1 MDWLRKNND
10 VDNGKSTFILRSD
23 RGSGSHSS
31 AQSGGES
38 TGNYPTLETGFE
50 FQEER
55 YTKSKPKSEESLYPT
70 VIDTNPAR
78 DSIFSEP
85 IKQNSLYPDI
95 HSEQHHPTVSIYPT
109 LNMGDL
115 VENPTVFSSETY
127 GKIER
132 HNRHEGYRPYP
143 ETPNKINI
151 EECNVESP
159 LPSAPNEA
167 TEEILIRIPGAL
179 VHLIDKQDSIE
190 LASGDFMLVRLVQGG
205 NAVAVFARVGD
216 DIQWPLA
223 KDEAAVKLDACHYF
237 FSLSVPNEAFE
248 GGSSDEDNSN
258 LATSSDIADNILNYG
273 VTFAA
278 RGQAAALQE
287 LDKHLEI
294 YSSFSQQ
301 KVSQISSGSLP
312 GSSVL
317 DDNLARETAPT
328 DFSSDEKKQLIEE
341 RSAAYWTT
349 LAPNV
354 EDYSSSAARA
364 IAAGS
369 GQLIRGILWCGD
381 VTVEQLRWGNSFLKK
396 RLQPNDNPSEVSPQ
410 AMRRLKR
417 AKRVSRMSENVAAG
431 ILSGVVKLTGYI
443 TGSVVNSKAGQKFF
457 SLLPGEVLLAS
468 LDAFGK
474 IFDAVEVAGK
484 SVLSTS
490 SVVTTEVVSHKYGEQ
505 AGKLT
510 NEGLGAAGHMIGTAW
525 TISKLRKALNPKNAV
540 KATTLAKSAAKEA
553 AKAAK
558 KEIKSK

>member
-10 VDNGKSTFILRSD
+10 ADNGKSEIFLKSD
-23 RGSGSHSS
+23 RGMGSHSS
-31 AQSGGES
+31 AQTGGS
-38 TGNYPTLETGFE
+38 IGNYPTLETGFGFNGE
-50 FQEER
+50 HQ
-55 YTKSKPKSEESLYPT
+55 TKSKPNSEESLYPT
-70 VIDTNPAR
+70 VIDTNPDR
-78 DSIFSEP
+78 DSVFSEP

-95 HSEQHHPTVSIYPT
+95 HFEQYHPNVSLYPTVHTIDPA
-109 LNMGDL
+109 
-115 VENPTVFSSETY
+115 ENPAVFSSEAQQN
-127 GKIER
+127 IEQG
-132 HNRHEGYRPYP
+132 NRHEGYRMYP
-143 ETPNKINI
+143 EVPNGINM
-151 EECNVESP
+151 EECSIESHS
-159 LPSAPNEA
+159 LSAPMEA
-167 TEEILIRIPGAL
+167 TEDILIRIPGSL
-179 VHLIDKQDSIE
+179 VHLIDKQDSME

-223 KDEAAVKLDACHYF
+223 KDEAAVRLDACHYF

-248 GGSSDEDNSN
+248 GDSSDEDTSN
-258 LATSSDIADNILNYG
+258 LATSSDIAENILNYG

-278 RGQAAALQE
+278 RGQAAVLQE
-287 LDKHLEI
+287 LDKYLEK
-294 YSSFSQQ
+294 YSSFSKQ
-301 KVSQISSGSLP
+301 KVSHISSGSLP

-328 DFSSDEKKQLIEE
+328 ELCSDEKRQMIEE

-369 GQLIRGILWCGD
+369 GQLIKGILWCGD

-396 RLQPNDNPSEVSPQ
+396 RLQPNDNPSEISLQ
-410 AMRRLKR
+410 AMRRIKR
-417 AKRVSRMSENVAAG
+417 AKRVSRMSEKVAVG
-431 ILSGVVKLTGYI
+431 ILSGVVKLAGLI
-443 TGSVVNSKAGQKFF
+443 TGSVVNSKAGKKFF
-457 SLLPGEVLLAS
+457 SLMPGEVLLAS
-468 LDAFGK
+468 LDAFGRV
-474 IFDAVEVAGK
+474 FDAVEVAGK

-490 SVVTTEVVSHKYGEQ
+490 SVATTELVSHKYGEQ

-510 NEGLGAAGHMIGTAW
+510 NEGLGAAGHTVGTVW

-558 KEIKSK
+558 KEKKSK

>member
-10 VDNGKSTFILRSD
+10 GDNGKSEFFLKSD
-23 RGSGSHSS
+23 RGMGSHSS
-31 AQSGGES
+31 AQPEGSI
-38 TGNYPTLETGFE
+38 GNYPTLETGFGFNGE
-50 FQEER
+50 YQS
-55 YTKSKPKSEESLYPT
+55 KSKPNSEESLYPT
-70 VIDTNPAR
+70 VIDTNPDR
-78 DSIFSEP
+78 DSVFSEP

-95 HSEQHHPTVSIYPT
+95 HFEQYHPTASLYPT
-109 LNMGDL
+109 MHTSDPA
-115 VENPTVFSSETY
+115 ENPAVFSSEAQEN
-127 GKIER
+127 IEQG
-132 HNRHEGYRPYP
+132 NRNEGYRMYP
-143 ETPNKINI
+143 EVPNGIHM
-151 EECNVESP
+151 EGCSVESHS
-159 LPSAPNEA
+159 PSAPMEA
-167 TEEILIRIPGAL
+167 TEDTLIRIPGAL
-179 VHLIDKQDSIE
+179 VHLIDKHDSME

-248 GGSSDEDNSN
+248 GDSSDEDTSN
-258 LATSSDIADNILNYG
+258 LASSSDIAENILNYG

-287 LDKHLEI
+287 LDKHLEK

-301 KVSQISSGSLP
+301 KVSHTSSGSLS

-317 DDNLARETAPT
+317 DDNLARETAPAELC
-328 DFSSDEKKQLIEE
+328 SNEKRQMIEE
-341 RSAAYWTT
+341 SSAAYWTT

-369 GQLIRGILWCGD
+369 GQLIKGILWCGD

-396 RLQPNDNPSEVSPQ
+396 RLQPNDNPSEISPQ
-410 AMRRLKR
+410 AMRRIKR
-417 AKRVSRMSENVAAG
+417 AKRVTRMSEKVAVG
-431 ILSGVVKLTGYI
+431 VLSGVVKLAGFI
-443 TGSVVNSKAGQKFF
+443 TGSVVNSKAGKKFF
-457 SLLPGEVLLAS
+457 SLMPGEVLLAS
-468 LDAFGK
+468 LDAFGSVC
-474 IFDAVEVAGK
+474 DAVEVAGK

-490 SVVTTEVVSHKYGEQ
+490 SVATTELVSHKYGDQ

-510 NEGLGAAGHMIGTAW
+510 NEGLGAAGHMVGTAW
-525 TISKLRKALNPKNAV
+525 TISKLRNALNPKNAV
-540 KATTLAKSAAKEA
+540 KTTTLAKSAAKEA

-558 KEIKSK
+558 KERKSK